1 MLINHKQKNKKSD
14 KLNSIS
20 IKKFFFII
28 FSLLFAQLIFI
39 FLVFQNMQSFRNTAF
54 EKGFRA
60 INVESVGSAIKR
72 LPGAYT
78 KTIFGNL
85 DLPKMTIDINFKNF
99 QKLEKKRNKS
109 IDEGII
115 IQEKEDFVPA
125 VIKLGDKKLKVK
137 LRIKGDNIDHLIG
150 DKWSFRV
157 ETNKDDAL
165 YGMRRF
171 SIQNPFTRGFQ
182 GQSLIDQTR
191 KIYGL
196 VSLNRKLVKVIINGN
211 DIGIMEIEEHFSKE
225 LLERNRRKESVIVR
239 FDESDSFKYGKM
251 FDYNNT
257 TVDAFRSKQ
266 IKKSKQLTNYNRIAT
281 GLLRAYAD
289 GILKASDVFEE
300 TEMGMFLAINSLWG
314 SQHGVRWGNLRFYY
328 NPYLGKLQPIG
339 YDDNFH
345 ERMNYNQPIVD
356 KFFVEILKDD
366 SIRKE
371 YLSSLKIL
379 VDHVLNG
386 DLISKLR
393 SFEENYANP
402 LFSEFYFLKFYDY
415 SDLIKRA
422 NWISRNMFPGNADNT
437 DIKKFSSI
445 RNAHIYLIKS
455 ENFKTYDLQLSAA
468 IDQEIIIDQVLHSD
482 PLIEKS
488 LKDFFKHHLPINLKR
503 KKMNEKKVYSTIYN
517 VPYEK
522 LKKANFRI
530 TTKENDYSVF
540 QGVQEYFPSIN
551 EQIIS
556 KNKYDFSNL
565 EKKGIISIDRD
576 RNFIFFNQGKWK
588 ISETIILNGFSKAIF
603 LPGAELSFFSGAG
616 IVSQV
621 PIEIDA
627 KLDKVKFFGDGKSG
641 WFYLVDINSKSL
653 IDGLIMN
660 NVSAVK
666 FGDIELL
673 GALSIYKSKI
683 NIKNISIE
691 NVFSEDAINIIESNF
706 TLNNCLIKNTNSDG
720 IDTDFSEGVIKNC
733 KFKNIGILG
742 GGDAVDFSG
751 SKINIENSNFN
762 LISDKAIS
770 SGEKSDVKVDNIII
784 ENSSVGIAS
793 KDKSK
798 VEVINSLIK
807 NTNYAP
813 LMAYVKKQE
822 YGGASIIVLN
832 SQINSQELSKSDINS
847 KIVIDGNLLDKS
859 KVDTKELYDTIMKP
873 SRN

>member
-1 MLINHKQKNKKSD
+1 MLIQNNIKKKLSDENKF
-14 KLNSIS
+14 IS
-20 IKKFFFII
+20 IKFFFLVII
-28 FSLLFAQLIFI
+28 TILFIQIF
-39 FLVFQNMQSFRNTAF
+39 FVFILSKNVHNFRDIAF
-54 EKGFRA
+54 EKGFKA

-72 LPGAYT
+72 LPRAYI

-85 DLPKMTIDINFKNF
+85 DLPKMTIDIDFKNF

-109 IDEGII
+109 INEGII

-225 LLERNRRKESVIVR
+225 LLERNRRKESVIIR

-281 GLLRAYAD
+281 GLLRAYSD
-289 GILKASDVFEE
+289 GILKASDVFEKN
-300 TEMGMFLAINSLWG
+300 EMGMFLAINSLWG

-345 ERMNYNQPIVD
+345 ERMNYNQPIAD
-356 KFFVEILKDD
+356 KFFVEILKDNL
-366 SIRKE
+366 IHKE

-379 VDHVLNG
+379 VDDVLN
-386 DLISKLR
+386 DNLVSKLK
-393 SFEENYANP
+393 SFEKNYANP
-402 LFSEFYFLKFYDY
+402 LFSEFYFLQFYDY

-422 NWISRNMFPGNADNT
+422 EWIRSNIIFDNENMENNQ
-437 DIKKFSSI
+437 KFSSI
-445 RNAHIYLIKS
+445 RNAHIFLIK
-455 ENFKTYDLQLSAA
+455 NKDLKTYDLQFSAA
-468 IDQEIIIDQVLHSD
+468 LDKEIIINQVQHPD
-482 PLIEKS
+482 PLKEET
-488 LKDFFKHHLPINLKR
+488 LKVFFKNHLPISLN
-503 KKMNEKKVYSTIYN
+503 KKKINEKKIYSTIYD
-517 VPYEK
+517 VPYK
-522 LKKANFRI
+522 IVKGAKFRI
-530 TTKENDYSVF
+530 TTVENEYSVF
-540 QGVQEYFPSIN
+540 QGIQEYFPAVN
-551 EQIIS
+551 ESIIS
-556 KNKYDFSNL
+556 KSKNDFSNY
-565 EKKGIISIDRD
+565 EKKGIINIDREKKI
-576 RNFIFFNQGKWK
+576 IFFNKGKWK

-603 LPGAELSFFSGAG
+603 LPGTELSFSSGAG
-616 IVSQV
+616 IISQV

-627 KLDKVKFFGDGKSG
+627 KSDKVKFLGDKKSG
-641 WFYLVDINSKSL
+641 WFYLVDIQSKSL

-673 GALSIYKSKI
+673 GALSIYKSKTEL
-683 NIKNISIE
+683 KNISVK

-706 TLNNCLIKNTNSDG
+706 SLSNCFIINTNSDG
-720 IDTDFSEGVIKNC
+720 LDTDFSEGVISNC

-751 SKINIENSNFN
+751 SKIKIENSNFN

-770 SGEKSDVKVDNIII
+770 AGEKSDVKVNNVYIN
-784 ENSSVGIAS
+784 NSSVGIAS
-793 KDKSK
+793 KDKSNAD
-798 VEVINSLIK
+798 VINSLIK
-807 NTNYAP
+807 NSKYAP

-822 YGGASIIVLN
+822 YGGATISVLNTNIENQESAKRDIDSSII
-832 SQINSQELSKSDINS
+832 
-847 KIVIDGNLLDKS
+847 IDGKIIKNT
-859 KVDTKELYDTIMKP
+859 KVDTEELYDTIMKP